1 MLGNMQRLFG
11 TRQTEIVLVLSKAL
25 AYKSLSS
32 LFDFTNKAV
41 GEVLQPLSAMS
52 RRTLA
57 RTLRQHFTR
66 RLSPTILAVVSD
78 EDLLRHYEA
87 ELEYKEKDAFQKTVS
102 NVCRIA
108 VHLQKL

>member
-1 MLGNMQRLFG
+1 MFDIQQTELALVLGN
-11 TRQTEIVLVLSKAL
+11 AL
-25 AYKSLSS
+25 AYKFLSS
-32 LFDFTNKAV
+32 QFYLSENVV
-41 GEVLQPLSAMS
+41 GEVVQPLSPMS

-87 ELEYKEKDAFQKTVS
+87 ELEYKEKEAFQKTIS

-108 VHLQKL
+108 IHLQKL